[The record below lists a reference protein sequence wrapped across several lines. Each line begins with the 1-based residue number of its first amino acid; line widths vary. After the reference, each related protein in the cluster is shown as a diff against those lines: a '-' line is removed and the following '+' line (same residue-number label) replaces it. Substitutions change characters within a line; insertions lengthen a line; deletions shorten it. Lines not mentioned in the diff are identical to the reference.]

1 MKTSTLNPETFQTIS
16 PQSLAGYLAAQNWQ
30 RVRTQPGRFTIWQH
44 SGKGGTVLVPEAQD
58 LVDYALRVS
67 EVVAFLEE
75 KERRPRAVIIRDIQ
89 RAYADVVRIRI
100 EPEGVTKEEIRLDA
114 GVALIENAR
123 NLVLAAACTAVDR
136 RPFYP
141 PRKPEPAVK
150 YLQQVFLGQTE
161 PGSYVLPIISPI
173 FVTASLDGLPPSE
186 PFERRVTRTLIES
199 AGSAIRV
206 AIKSEREGTIDALL
220 DVIRNGDVST
230 NLCDALVGLTEGTAA
245 ARIGI
250 TIRWA
255 PGGGLKNPATPNH
268 LTVPQ
273 KVAPAL
279 KDASQRIKDQLAFD
293 DFHVEGYITDL
304 HGDLQLQ
311 EATPKPSGGTIA
323 VAAQVEGQVK
333 KINVRLGYDD
343 YEKAARAHTS
353 GVPISLTGN
362 LRKYG
367 RLYILQDPKN
377 IVFDFPEDDQ
387 AANRSAT

>member
-1 MKTSTLNPETFQTIS
+1 MKASTLDQETFQTIS

-30 RVRTQPGRFTIWQH
+30 PVRTQPGRFTIWQH
-44 SGKGGTVLVPEAQD
+44 AGKGATVLVPETQD

-67 EVVAFLEE
+67 EAVALLEE
-75 KERRPRAVIIRDIQ
+75 RENRPRTSIIKDLQ
-89 RAYADVVRIRI
+89 RAFADVVRIRI
-100 EPEGVTKEEIRLDA
+100 EAEGLTKEEIRLDA

-123 NLVLAAACTAVDR
+123 NLVLAAACTAVNR
-136 RPFYP
+136 QPFYP

-150 YLQQVFLGQTE
+150 YLQHIFLGQTE
-161 PGSYVLPIISPI
+161 PGSYVLPIISPLFTNAPI
-173 FVTASLDGLPPSE
+173 EGLSLPE

-199 AGSAIRV
+199 VGSAVRI
-206 AIKSEREGTIDALL
+206 AIKSEREKSIDGLL
-220 DVIRNGDVST
+220 DIIRSGDVST

-255 PGGGLKNPATPNH
+255 PGSGLGNPAVPNH

-293 DFHVEGYITDL
+293 DFPVEGYITDL

-311 EATPKPSGGTIA
+311 DGTSKPSGGTIA

-333 KINVRLGYDD
+333 KINVRLGFED

-353 GVPISLTGN
+353 GVPISLKGN
-362 LRKYG
+362 LRKDG
-367 RLYILQDPKN
+367 RFYILKDPKN
-377 IVFDFPEDDQ
+377 IVFEFPE
-387 AANRSAT
+387 AT